1 MKTMKSIR
9 TRGVAIVT
17 IALGSA
23 MMLGGC
29 DKPAPTA
36 STATDGVT
44 SENLADKVDQAR
56 TPADHQVLAQYY
68 DEQARLAQR
77 EVADER
83 EAQTRY
89 AHRWNPDEHPMG
101 RGPREHYGHMIEGR
115 EGSAS
120 HHRAMAEWHREMA
133 TRAEREQVA
142 NE

>member
-1 MKTMKSIR
+1 MKSIR
-9 TRGVAIVT
+9 TRAIAIVT

-29 DKPAPTA
+29 EKPTPTA
-36 STATDGVT
+36 STATGGVT
-44 SENLADKVDQAR
+44 SENLAAKVDQAR
-56 TPADHQVLAQYY
+56 TPADHQALAQYY
-68 DEQARLAQR
+68 DEQAGVVQR
-77 EVADER
+77 EVADEK

-115 EGSAS
+115 EGGAR
-120 HHRAMAEWHREMA
+120 HYRAMAKWHREMA
-133 TRAEREQVA
+133 TRAEHEQVA